1 MKATVSNIG
10 EENNVKEVQESKFV
24 EENIIEDF
32 IGATD
37 INIESRKMFENLS
50 TQEVKQFKHPAV
62 LVLNTKEPERPGNKE
77 CQKELNP
84 GKIVR
89 KNTTKLLFVLKLL
102 FQIFALNVSQK
113 LFAM

>member
-1 MKATVSNIG
+1 MRG
-10 EENNVKEVQESKFV
+10 ERCWKRRY
-24 EENIIEDF
+24 
-32 IGATD
+32 
-37 INIESRKMFENLS
+37 RKWNSL
-50 TQEVKQFKHPAV
+50 VKQFKHPAV

-102 FQIFALNVSQK
+102 FQIFAFNVSLK
-113 LFAM
+113 LIAM